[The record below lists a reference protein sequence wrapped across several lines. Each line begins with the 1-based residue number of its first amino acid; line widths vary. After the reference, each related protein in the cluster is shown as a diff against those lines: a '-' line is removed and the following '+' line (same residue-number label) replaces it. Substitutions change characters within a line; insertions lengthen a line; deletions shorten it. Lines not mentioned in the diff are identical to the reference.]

1 MRKIWILI
9 LACTFA
15 SQAAVQAQQKAAPKT
30 KDSSHAAKEIKW
42 MTLEQAVA
50 ANTKN
55 PKKIMIDV
63 YTEWCGPCKMM
74 MANTFTH
81 PEIVDYINK
90 NYYAVKFN
98 AESNDKVVFKGVEYL
113 NPDFDPA
120 KVGGRNGTHHLTYAI
135 ASVQG
140 RIAYPTIVYM
150 DEELNI
156 LTPVQGY
163 YQPAQIEPI
172 LSFFGEN
179 HYKSTQWEEFQQ
191 KFKSKI
197 AN

>member
-1 MRKIWILI
+1 MRKIQILLLSI
-9 LACTFA
+9 FMSGTFMA
-15 SQAAVQAQQKAAPKT
+15 QAQQKAAPKT
-30 KDSSHAAKEIKW
+30 QEKAVAKEIKW
-42 MTLEQAVA
+42 LTMEEAVA
-50 ANTKN
+50 ANAKK

-74 MANTFTH
+74 MSNTFTN
-81 PEIVDYINK
+81 PVIIDYINQ

-98 AESNDKVVFKGVEYL
+98 AESKEKVTFKGVEYL

-120 KVGGRNGTHHLTYAI
+120 KVNGRNGTHHLTYAI

-156 LTPVQGY
+156 LSPVQGY

-179 HYKSTQWEEFQQ
+179 HFKTTTWEEFQP